1 MKKIEE
7 QDEIMNKIQRKID
20 KDIERM
26 KSKKD
31 MDKSVEKQIRK
42 QLLDLYL
49 FQSAE
54 ESKKTSKLVDKLDKR
69 AKEILEQNEQELLIN
84 SKKKMNYIEKELQ
97 KLNFEFIKYKDTING
112 HRPVVYC
119 YLNRNSDLIDYIAST
134 GDMVDRIKHR
144 MNDNKSPFSTYYNK
158 HRRLYILYIIRV
170 CNTREEAYEYEK
182 KFIEIIKPRFNY
194 QWNPNNPVKPKKKPK
209 KKKQLVNANDYYDLN
224 QWKSMSQ
231 ELRKEHPECQLCGK
245 RKSEEVHHIFPFM
258 HQFEDIREEVF
269 FDKDNLICLCE
280 DCHHQVHAKNYG
292 TLGIPERTKIENLRS
307 QISRKYL
314 NQGKILSWL

>member
-7 QDEIMNKIQRKID
+7 QDEIMQKIQKKID

-49 FQSAE
+49 FQSENDKKLEKQRKQNKTKTLQKNVEKNAKNKQKNE
-54 ESKKTSKLVDKLDKR
+54 EKQRKNS
-69 AKEILEQNEQELLIN
+69 EILSKNSNEQRYTGEN
-84 SKKKMNYIEKELQ
+84 SK
-97 KLNFEFIKYKDTING
+97 
-112 HRPVVYC
+112 
-119 YLNRNSDLIDYIAST
+119 
-134 GDMVDRIKHR
+134 
-144 MNDNKSPFSTYYNK
+144 NKS
-158 HRRLYILYIIRV
+158 
-170 CNTREEAYEYEK
+170 EK
-182 KFIEIIKPRFNY
+182 
-194 QWNPNNPVKPKKKPK
+194 
-209 KKKQLVNANDYYDLN
+209 DYYSLSV
-224 QWKSMSQ
+224 WKSMSQ
-231 ELRKEHPECQLCGK
+231 ELRKKHEICQLCGK
-245 RKSEEVHHIFPFM
+245 NKSTEVHHIFPFM

-269 FDKDNLICLCE
+269 LDKDNLICLCS

-307 QISRKYL
+307 QISQKYL

>member
-49 FQSAE
+49 FQSENDKKLEKQRKQSQIRFLNKNVEKNAKNKQKTDEKQQKNSEILSKNSTQYSRAE
-54 ESKKTSKLVDKLDKR
+54 ENDK
-69 AKEILEQNEQELLIN
+69 KEI
-84 SKKKMNYIEKELQ
+84 
-97 KLNFEFIKYKDTING
+97 
-112 HRPVVYC
+112 
-119 YLNRNSDLIDYIAST
+119 
-134 GDMVDRIKHR
+134 
-144 MNDNKSPFSTYYNK
+144 
-158 HRRLYILYIIRV
+158 
-170 CNTREEAYEYEK
+170 EK
-182 KFIEIIKPRFNY
+182 KFYSISR
-194 QWNPNNPVKPKKKPK
+194 
-209 KKKQLVNANDYYDLN
+209 
-224 QWKSMSQ
+224 WKSMSQ
-231 ELRKEHPECQLCGK
+231 ELRKEHEVCQLCGK

-269 FDKDNLICLCE
+269 FDKDNLICLCS

-292 TLGIPERTKIENLRS
+292 TLGILERTKIENLRS
-307 QISRKYL
+307 HISQKYL

>member
-7 QDEIMNKIQRKID
+7 HDEIMNKIQRKID

-49 FQSAE
+49 FQSENDKKLEKQRKQSQIRFLNKNVEKNANNKQKTDEKQQKNSEILSKNSTQYSRAE
-54 ESKKTSKLVDKLDKR
+54 ENDK
-69 AKEILEQNEQELLIN
+69 KEI
-84 SKKKMNYIEKELQ
+84 
-97 KLNFEFIKYKDTING
+97 
-112 HRPVVYC
+112 
-119 YLNRNSDLIDYIAST
+119 
-134 GDMVDRIKHR
+134 
-144 MNDNKSPFSTYYNK
+144 
-158 HRRLYILYIIRV
+158 
-170 CNTREEAYEYEK
+170 EK
-182 KFIEIIKPRFNY
+182 KFYSISR
-194 QWNPNNPVKPKKKPK
+194 
-209 KKKQLVNANDYYDLN
+209 
-224 QWKSMSQ
+224 WKTMSQ
-231 ELRKEHPECQLCGK
+231 ELRKENEICQLCGK

-292 TLGIPERTKIENLRS
+292 TLGISERTKIENLRS

>member
-7 QDEIMNKIQRKID
+7 QDEIMQKIQRKID

-26 KSKKD
+26 KSKKE

-49 FQSAE
+49 FQSENQQKLEKQRKPRVHNNISENVEKNAKKQQKNAKKQRKNSEILSKNSTQYSRAE
-54 ESKKTSKLVDKLDKR
+54 ENDK
-69 AKEILEQNEQELLIN
+69 KEI
-84 SKKKMNYIEKELQ
+84 
-97 KLNFEFIKYKDTING
+97 
-112 HRPVVYC
+112 
-119 YLNRNSDLIDYIAST
+119 
-134 GDMVDRIKHR
+134 
-144 MNDNKSPFSTYYNK
+144 
-158 HRRLYILYIIRV
+158 
-170 CNTREEAYEYEK
+170 EK
-182 KFIEIIKPRFNY
+182 KFYSISR
-194 QWNPNNPVKPKKKPK
+194 
-209 KKKQLVNANDYYDLN
+209 
-224 QWKSMSQ
+224 WKTMSQ
-231 ELRKEHPECQLCGK
+231 ELRKEHEICQLCGK
-245 RKSEEVHHIFPFM
+245 NKSTEVHHIFPFM

-269 FDKDNLICLCE
+269 LDKDNLICLCT

>member
-1 MKKIEE
+1 MKKIGE
-7 QDEIMNKIQRKID
+7 QDEIMQKIQRKID

-26 KSKKD
+26 NSKKA

-49 FQSAE
+49 FQSE
-54 ESKKTSKLVDKLDKR
+54 NGIKSEKQRKQNKTQTLQKNVEKTQIISKKTDEKQRKNSEILSKNPTQYSRAEENDK
-69 AKEILEQNEQELLIN
+69 KEI
-84 SKKKMNYIEKELQ
+84 
-97 KLNFEFIKYKDTING
+97 
-112 HRPVVYC
+112 
-119 YLNRNSDLIDYIAST
+119 
-134 GDMVDRIKHR
+134 
-144 MNDNKSPFSTYYNK
+144 
-158 HRRLYILYIIRV
+158 
-170 CNTREEAYEYEK
+170 EK
-182 KFIEIIKPRFNY
+182 KFYSISR
-194 QWNPNNPVKPKKKPK
+194 
-209 KKKQLVNANDYYDLN
+209 
-224 QWKSMSQ
+224 WKTMSQ
-231 ELRKEHPECQLCGK
+231 ELRKEHEICQLCGK

-269 FDKDNLICLCE
+269 LDKDNLICLCS

>member
-1 MKKIEE
+1 MKKLFE

-49 FQSAE
+49 FQSKNNKKLEKQRKQSKTETLQKNVEKNAKKQQKNA
-54 ESKKTSKLVDKLDKR
+54 KKTAKNAIFLSKNESQQKYTGENDK
-69 AKEILEQNEQELLIN
+69 KE
-84 SKKKMNYIEKELQ
+84 
-97 KLNFEFIKYKDTING
+97 T
-112 HRPVVYC
+112 
-119 YLNRNSDLIDYIAST
+119 
-134 GDMVDRIKHR
+134 
-144 MNDNKSPFSTYYNK
+144 
-158 HRRLYILYIIRV
+158 
-170 CNTREEAYEYEK
+170 EK
-182 KFIEIIKPRFNY
+182 KLY
-194 QWNPNNPVKPKKKPK
+194 SLSV
-209 KKKQLVNANDYYDLN
+209 
-224 QWKSMSQ
+224 WKSMSQ
-231 ELRKEHPECQLCGK
+231 ELRKEHEICQLCGK

-258 HQFEDIREEVF
+258 HQFEDIREEIF
-269 FDKDNLICLCE
+269 LDKDNLICLCS

-292 TLGIPERTKIENLRS
+292 TLGIPERKKIENLRS

>member
-49 FQSAE
+49 FQSE
-54 ESKKTSKLVDKLDKR
+54 NEVKTEKQRKQKKTNSLSENIEKNAKNQLKTDEKQQKNREILSKNSNEQRYTEENDK
-69 AKEILEQNEQELLIN
+69 KEI
-84 SKKKMNYIEKELQ
+84 
-97 KLNFEFIKYKDTING
+97 
-112 HRPVVYC
+112 
-119 YLNRNSDLIDYIAST
+119 
-134 GDMVDRIKHR
+134 
-144 MNDNKSPFSTYYNK
+144 
-158 HRRLYILYIIRV
+158 
-170 CNTREEAYEYEK
+170 EK
-182 KFIEIIKPRFNY
+182 KFYSISR
-194 QWNPNNPVKPKKKPK
+194 
-209 KKKQLVNANDYYDLN
+209 
-224 QWKSMSQ
+224 WKTMSQ
-231 ELRKEHPECQLCGK
+231 ELRKEHEICQLCGK

-258 HQFEDIREEVF
+258 HQFEDVREEVF
-269 FDKDNLICLCE
+269 LDKDNLICLCS